1 MLETKQENQLAK
13 IVQEVMHVITLKT
26 ATAANN

>member
-13 IVQEVMHVITLKT
+13 IVQEIMHVIMLKT